1 MAPEIPLA
9 QWTTHLTGI
18 VEDLTVLDDVV
29 RDPDALKALYGPV
42 PKRAAGKV
50 HQHFDENDRS
60 FIASSPFMVL
70 ATVQADGLLD
80 VSPRG
85 DHPGFVTVLDGDRLV
100 LPDRPGNN
108 RIDSLLNVLS
118 DPRASMIFLVP
129 GVGQTLRVNGTASVS
144 TDPGL
149 LKLGAVGDR
158 LPATALVLAAAEI
171 LYQCP
176 RALVRSRLWD
186 PAARVAADR
195 VPDLDAVLAAQVPGL
210 SLAESRAIGAA
221 SVDDPLW

>member
-1 MAPEIPLA
+1 VARDPGAERDGA
-9 QWTTHLTGI
+9 DGF
-18 VEDLTVLDDVV
+18 V
-29 RDPDALKALYGPV
+29 RDPEELTALYGPV

-50 HQHFDENDRS
+50 HPHLDANDRA

-70 ATVQADGLLD
+70 ATAQAGGLLD

-85 DHPGFVTVLDGDRLV
+85 DRPGFVTVLDGDRLV

-118 DPRASMIFLVP
+118 DPRASMIFLIP
-129 GVGQTLRVNGTASVS
+129 GVGQTLRVNGTAAVS

-149 LKLGAVGDR
+149 LRLGAVGDR
-158 LPATALVLAAAEI
+158 LPTTALVLTATEV

-186 PAARVAADR
+186 PEARVPAEE
-195 VPDLDAVLAAQVPGL
+195 VPDLDAVLAEQVPGL
-210 SLAESRAIGAA
+210 TLAESRAIGAA

>member
-1 MAPEIPLA
+1 MA
-9 QWTTHLTGI
+9 T
-18 VEDLTVLDDVV
+18 DLGEPRTQRDGDV
-29 RDPDALKALYGPV
+29 RDPEELKALYGPV

-50 HQHFDENDRS
+50 HQHLDANDRH
-60 FIASSPFMVL
+60 FVASSPFMVL
-70 ATVQADGLLD
+70 ATVQAGGLLD

-85 DHPGFVTVLDGDRLV
+85 DRPGFVTVLDGNRLV

-118 DPRASMIFLVP
+118 DPRASMIFLIP

-144 TDPGL
+144 TDERL
-149 LKLGAVGDR
+149 LRLGAVGDR
-158 LPATALVLAAAEI
+158 LPTTALVLAAAEI

-186 PAARVAADR
+186 PDARMPAAEA
-195 VPDLDAVLAAQVPGL
+195 PDLDAVLAEQVAGL
-210 SLAESRAIGAA
+210 TLEESRAIGAA

>member
-1 MAPEIPLA
+1 MARDPGAERDGA
-9 QWTTHLTGI
+9 DGF
-18 VEDLTVLDDVV
+18 V
-29 RDPDALKALYGPV
+29 RDPEELTALYGPV

-50 HQHFDENDRS
+50 HPRLDANDRA

-70 ATVQADGLLD
+70 ATAQAGGLLD

-85 DHPGFVTVLDGDRLV
+85 DRPGFVTVLDGDRLV

-118 DPRASMIFLVP
+118 DPRASMIFLIP
-129 GVGQTLRVNGTASVS
+129 GVGQTLRVNGTAAVS

-149 LKLGAVGDR
+149 LRLGAVGDR
-158 LPATALVLAAAEI
+158 LPTTALVLTATEV

-186 PAARVAADR
+186 PEARVPAEE
-195 VPDLDAVLAAQVPGL
+195 VPDLDAVLAEQVPGL
-210 SLAESRAIGAA
+210 TLAESRAIGAA

>member
-1 MAPEIPLA
+1 MDPGETDGHSGGL
-9 QWTTHLTGI
+9 
-18 VEDLTVLDDVV
+18 V
-29 RDPDALKALYGPV
+29 RDPELLKALYGPV

-50 HQHFDENDRS
+50 HQHLDENDRS

-70 ATVQADGLLD
+70 ATAQADGLLD

-85 DHPGFVTVLDGDRLV
+85 DRPGFVKVLDGDRLV

-118 DPRASMIFLVP
+118 DPRASMIFLIP
-129 GVGQTLRVNGTASVS
+129 GVGQTLRVNGTATVS
-144 TDPGL
+144 TDESL
-149 LKLGAVGDR
+149 LRLGAVGNR

-186 PAARVAADR
+186 PDARMPADE
-195 VPDLDAVLAAQVPGL
+195 VPDLDAVLAAQVADL
-210 SLAESRAIGAA
+210 TLEESRAIGAA

>member
-1 MAPEIPLA
+1 MVTDARPTPGSRGE
-9 QWTTHLTGI
+9 
-18 VEDLTVLDDVV
+18 V
-29 RDPDALKALYGPV
+29 RDVAELMALYGPV

-50 HQHFDENDRS
+50 HRHLDEHDRS
-60 FIASSPFMVL
+60 FIASSPFLVL
-70 ATVQADGLLD
+70 ATAQQGGLLD

-85 DHPGFVTVLDGDRLV
+85 DRPGFVTVLDGDRLV

-118 DPRASMIFLVP
+118 DPRASMIFLIP
-129 GVGQTLRVNGTASVS
+129 GVGQTLRVNGTATVS
-144 TDPGL
+144 TDEAL
-149 LKLGAVGDR
+149 LRLGAVGDR
-158 LPATALVLAAAEI
+158 LPATALVLAATEI

-186 PAARVAADR
+186 PGAQLPPEEA
-195 VPDLDAVLAAQVPGL
+195 PDLDAALAAQVPDL
-210 SLAESRAIGAA
+210 TLAESRAIGAA